1 MDLSLGRI
9 WPVITRNGLAR
20 INHNRRLRT
29 MDTIPTSWIVFGT
42 ILVVALLVAA
52 AWVLSQRKK
61 RSLRLQ
67 QRFGPEYSRTVDEF
81 GGRAKAESEL
91 KAREKRLEHLSITT
105 LAPSE
110 AARFSQAWNAL
121 QSRFV
126 DNPKGVVAQ
135 ADQLVRELMLA
146 RGYPMGDFERRSA
159 DISVDHPAV
168 VETYRAAQAIAVRD
182 QRGEANT
189 EELRKAVVHFRA
201 LFDELLEVRETK
213 QEASS
218 IAA

>member
-1 MDLSLGRI
+1 M
-9 WPVITRNGLAR
+9 N
-20 INHNRRLRT
+20 
-29 MDTIPTSWIVFGT
+29 TIPTSWIVSGT

-52 AWVLSQRKK
+52 AWGLSQRKK
-61 RSLRLQ
+61 RSLKLQ

-91 KAREKRLEHLSITT
+91 KAREKRVEHLSITP

-121 QSRFV
+121 QGRFV

-213 QEASS
+213 QEDSS

>member
-1 MDLSLGRI
+1 M
-9 WPVITRNGLAR
+9 N
-20 INHNRRLRT
+20 
-29 MDTIPTSWIVFGT
+29 TIPTSWIVLAAA
-42 ILVVALLVAA
+42 LVVALLVAV

-61 RSLRLQ
+61 RSLRLK
-67 QRFGPEYSRTVDEF
+67 QRFGAEYGRTVDEL

-91 KAREKRLEHLSITT
+91 NAREKRVEHLTLT
-105 LAPSE
+105 ALAPAE
-110 AARFSQAWNAL
+110 AARFTQAWNAL
-121 QSRFV
+121 QGRFV

-201 LFDELLEVRETK
+201 LFDELLEIRGVK
-213 QEASS
+213 QEGSS

>member
-1 MDLSLGRI
+1 M
-9 WPVITRNGLAR
+9 N
-20 INHNRRLRT
+20 
-29 MDTIPTSWIVFGT
+29 TIPTSWIVLGT
-42 ILVVALLVAA
+42 ILVGALLVAV
-52 AWVLSQRKK
+52 AWVLSQRKN

-67 QRFGPEYSRTVDEF
+67 QRFGPEYNRTVDEF

-91 KAREKRLEHLSITT
+91 KAREKRVEHLSITS

-110 AARFSQAWNAL
+110 AARFSHAWNAL
-121 QSRFV
+121 QGRFV
-126 DNPKGVVAQ
+126 DNPKGVVVQ
-135 ADQLVRELMLA
+135 AEQLVRELMLA

-168 VETYRAAQAIAVRD
+168 VEAYRAAQAIAVRD

-189 EELRKAVVHFRA
+189 EELRKAVVHFRT

-213 QEASS
+213 QEGSS

>member
-91 KAREKRLEHLSITT
+91 KAREKRVEHLSITT